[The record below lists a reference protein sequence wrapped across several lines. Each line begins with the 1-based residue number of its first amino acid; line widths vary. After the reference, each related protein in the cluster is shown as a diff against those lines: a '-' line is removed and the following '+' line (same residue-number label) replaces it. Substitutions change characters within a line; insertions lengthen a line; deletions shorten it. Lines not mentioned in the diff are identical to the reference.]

1 MNGELAT
8 AGCMP
13 EILAIEDVM
22 RGMEQVEMPV
32 KHHFIDG
39 VYLRELFIP
48 AGTLLTGKIHN
59 KENFSILASGTLRI
73 TNGTDSI
80 IISAPHVMSDKPGIK
95 RMGYAETDVV
105 FINVIKTDLTDIDEI
120 EKELVSDT
128 FSEFEQHVL
137 GVMT

>member
-1 MNGELAT
+1 MNNLAMAGNMPQILEMEAFMREL
-8 AGCMP
+8 P
-13 EILAIEDVM
+13 
-22 RGMEQVEMPV
+22 QVEMPV

-39 VYLRELFIP
+39 VYMRELHIP

-73 TNGTDSI
+73 TNGTDSM

-120 EKELVSDT
+120 EKELVSET
-128 FSEFEQHVL
+128 FEEFEMKRLELV
-137 GVMT
+137 

>member
-1 MNGELAT
+1 MNSELAK
-8 AGCMP
+8 AGNMP
-13 EILAIEDVM
+13 QILEMEAFM
-22 RGMEQVEMPV
+22 RELPQVEMPV

-39 VYLRELFIP
+39 VYMRELFIP

-73 TNGTDSI
+73 TNGTDSM

-120 EKELVSDT
+120 EKELVSET
-128 FSEFEQHVL
+128 FEQYEQKQMEHN
-137 GVMT
+137 

>member
-1 MNGELAT
+1 MSGELARV
-8 AGCMP
+8 GCMP

-22 RGMEQVEMPV
+22 RGMKQVEMPV

-48 AGTLLTGKIHN
+48 EGTLLTGKIHN

-73 TNGTDSI
+73 TNGTDSM

-120 EKELVSDT
+120 EKDLVSDT
-128 FSEFEQHVL
+128 FAEFEQHVL
-137 GVMT
+137 GVMS

>member
-1 MNGELAT
+1 MNSNLAKT
-8 AGCMP
+8 GNMP
-13 EILAIEDVM
+13 QILEIESIM
-22 RGMEQVEMPV
+22 RGMEQIEMPV
-32 KHHFIDG
+32 KHHFING

-59 KENFSILASGTLRI
+59 KENFSILASGTIRI
-73 TNGTDSI
+73 TNGTDSM

-120 EKELVSDT
+120 ERELVSET
-128 FSEFEQHVL
+128 FEEYEMKRLELV
-137 GVMT
+137 

>member
-1 MNGELAT
+1 
-8 AGCMP
+8 MP
-13 EILAIEDVM
+13 QILAIEDWM
-22 RGMEQVEMPV
+22 RNLPQVEMPV
-32 KHHFIDG
+32 KHHFING

-59 KENFSILASGTLRI
+59 KENFSILAQGTLRI
-73 TNGTDSI
+73 TNGTESK
-80 IISAPHVMSDKPGIK
+80 IISAPYITSDKPGIK

-120 EKELVSDT
+120 EKELVSENFT
-128 FSEFEQHVL
+128 EFEQHVL